1 MKLTAI
7 QKLTGV
13 LELVSGLHIGSGNT
27 EMHIGGTDN
36 PVIKNPL
43 TLEPYIP
50 GSSIKGKIRSLLEW
64 ELGVVGLTE
73 GKPLSF
79 KDIAKLKGAEQE
91 RAKDILRLFG
101 GAPEGNGANETL
113 VKEIGPTRLAFWDC
127 PLEES
132 WKDMMKNRN
141 LLFTETKMENMID
154 RIRGVAEHPRNTE
167 RVPAG
172 ARFVF
177 NLTLRVHDYGNGG
190 ENLLPTLWRGL
201 KLLELTGLGG
211 SGSRGYGKIRFAELK
226 FEGRGDLDAIEEIKK
241 IWPLEKPEPERN
253 ANGWPVG
260 FFEATAGAWEGEPL
274 VRESQGKY
282 EQRLELE

>member
-7 QKLTGV
+7 QKLTGT

-36 PVIKNPL
+36 PVIKNPV

-50 GSSIKGKIRSLLEW
+50 GSSLKGKIRSLLEW
-64 ELGVVGLTE
+64 ELGVVALTQ
-73 GKPLSF
+73 GSPLGF
-79 KDIAKLKGAEQE
+79 KHIKDVPEADRQ

-101 GAPEGNGANETL
+101 GAPEGNGAHETL

-127 PLEES
+127 ALEAT
-132 WKDMMKNRN
+132 WKVMMRERN

-172 ARFVF
+172 ARFDF
-177 NLTLRVHDYGNGG
+177 NLTLRVHDG
-190 ENLLPTLWRGL
+190 EELLPTLWRGL

-211 SGSRGYGKIRFAELK
+211 SGSRGYGKVKFTALK
-226 FEGRGDLDAIEEIKK
+226 LEGKEDLDVIEAIKQA
-241 IWPLEKPEPERN
+241 PFS
-253 ANGWPVG
+253 A
-260 FFEATAGAWEGEPL
+260 AA
-274 VRESQGKY
+274 
-282 EQRLELE
+282 